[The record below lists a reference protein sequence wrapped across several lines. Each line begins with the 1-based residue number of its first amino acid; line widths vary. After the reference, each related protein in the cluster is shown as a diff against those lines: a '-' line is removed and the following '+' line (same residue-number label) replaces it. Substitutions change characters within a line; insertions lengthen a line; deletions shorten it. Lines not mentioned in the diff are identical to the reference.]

1 MVFTT
6 LSKSYY
12 ESEFT
17 CLIGSSGYME
27 FGYFKGS
34 FKEKININTNDAVLI
49 STL

>member
-1 MVFTT
+1 MTFAA

-17 CLIGSSGYME
+17 CFIGSSGYLE

-34 FKEKININTNDAVLI
+34 FKEKGNVAKNDSVLI
-49 STL
+49 NEL